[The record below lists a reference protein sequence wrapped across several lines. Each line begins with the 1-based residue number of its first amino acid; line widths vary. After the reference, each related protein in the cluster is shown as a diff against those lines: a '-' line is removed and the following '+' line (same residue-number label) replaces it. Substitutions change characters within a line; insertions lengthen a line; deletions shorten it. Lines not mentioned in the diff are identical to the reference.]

1 MMKNKLLRS
10 LVAFSLL
17 LGLGL
22 AGCGGNQQNNGGEGG
37 EQSQS
42 QSGSGQQERITITAA
57 ENKKSIMYGE
67 TLQLTASV
75 SGVTWSSNKTDI
87 ATVDQNGL
95 VTSVSKG
102 SATISAEKEGYTKG
116 SISIT
121 VNYPDIT
128 VTADKT
134 SLLVGETATL
144 TANQEGVTWASSN
157 AEVASVVNGVVTANK
172 LGSAT
177 IKASKDR
184 FNDGSVTINVVR
196 PAPTATLHWEDA
208 DHYAADGEWTSSNDP
223 YESPVYSRTDGNASN
238 QQCIAHFGNGDKETL
253 AFTSSAAVKA
263 ELVITIASRS
273 AISDLGAVMNVKFN
287 GEAISLTGQ
296 EFTGG
301 SSSTFEEL
309 SLGEVTLATDN
320 SLVLEFLSGSAPY
333 IDDLNIYA
341 ASAATITLVP
351 APTRERITVE
361 TASVTIEAGKTS
373 QIVVTYPTD
382 PTGITYTSSD
392 TSAATV
398 DENGLITGVSLG
410 SANIIVR
417 KEGMNPARVAV
428 TVTEHQEAGEIRLEA
443 EQAEEVVAGT
453 SSFMNLTDGTSGITR
468 PHSGG
473 GYISGYNV
481 SGEETLTFSFT
492 AKEDEAGVYELSVN
506 GSPAY
511 GVTTD
516 FMFKEST
523 TITLNEN
530 EVAIN
535 ADAKIQAGDGSM
547 SAPRVDATLGE
558 VTVRSGEN
566 TLVVVFHG
574 SAPSLDFFRL
584 VPKA

>member
-1 MMKNKLLRS
+1 MKKNKLLRS
-10 LVAFSLL
+10 LVAFSML

-22 AGCGGNQQNNGGEGG
+22 AGCNNSNSGGEEGG
-37 EQSQS
+37 ESQQQQSS
-42 QSGSGQQERITITAA
+42 SGQQEKITITAP
-57 ENKKSIMYGE
+57 NKSIMYGE

-75 SGVTWSSNKTDI
+75 GGVTWSSNKTDI

-102 SATISAEKEGYTKG
+102 NATISAEKEGYTKG
-116 SISIT
+116 TISISVT
-121 VNYPDIT
+121 YPDIT

-134 SLLVGETATL
+134 SLLVGGTATL
-144 TANQEGVTWASSN
+144 TASEQGVTWSSSD
-157 AEVASVVNGVVTANK
+157 ATVASVENGVVTANK

-177 IKASKDR
+177 IKASKDH

-196 PAPTATLHWEDA
+196 PAPTKTLHWEDA
-208 DHYAADGEWTSSNDP
+208 DHYTADGEWSSSNDP
-223 YESPVYSRTDGNASN
+223 YESPVYARTDGNASD

-273 AISDLGAVMNVKFN
+273 SISDLGAVMNVKFN
-287 GEAISLTGQ
+287 DAAISLSGQ

-309 SLGEVTLATDN
+309 SLGEVTLAANN
-320 SLVLEFLSGSAPY
+320 SLVLEFLSSSAPY

-341 ASAATITLVP
+341 VSATTIELTP

-361 TASVTIEAGKTS
+361 NASLTVEAGKTV
-373 QIVVTYPTD
+373 QINVTYPTEL
-382 PTGITYTSSD
+382 TGITFTSSD

-398 DENGLITGVSLG
+398 DENGLVSGVSLG

-428 TVTEHQEAGEIRLEA
+428 TVTEHQEVGEIRLEA
-443 EQAEEVVAGT
+443 ELAAEVVAGT

-481 SGEETLTFSFT
+481 SGEETLTFTFDAT
-492 AKEDEAGVYELSVN
+492 ADQVGKYELSVN

-516 FMFKEST
+516 FMFAEST
-523 TITLNEN
+523 TITLNEGA
-530 EVAIN
+530 VTIN

-558 VTVRSGEN
+558 VTVKLGEN